1 MKKTRNEGITLIA
14 LVITI
19 IVLLILA
26 GVSIA
31 MLTGDN
37 GILTQASNAKTQQE
51 YSSVVEGIKLSVNE
65 YITEKETG
73 ETTQSFIDWLKE
85 AGREYI
91 NDANEI
97 QIATLLGQELSTG
110 KGSGTSDVYK
120 IEEVTETAKLA
131 SNIKV
136 AATTTEENKKYDI
149 VYYDENGT
157 RNVLN
162 TFSINSTEPLEETDP
177 SLFEID
183 DNGIISL
190 KDYNDY
196 YIGKKTWT
204 IENVVIP
211 SEVDGKKVKYIGS
224 LFEMYDSWETP
235 GFRNIKSIII
245 PEGVEGIQGYF
256 RCCRGLEKVVLP
268 STIKYI
274 SRDAFDRCSNLTS
287 IEIPDSVTSIGR
299 GAFNSCTSLKSIT
312 IPSSVTEMGYDVFD
326 GWTEDQTIYVPFNR
340 GEEPPSGW
348 NQNWY
353 GGSSATIVYAND

>member
-131 SNIKV
+131 SNIEV
-136 AATTTEENKKYDI
+136 ASITADINKEYDI
-149 VYYDENGT
+149 VYYDKDGT
-157 RNVLN
+157 RNVLK
-162 TFSINSTEPLEETDP
+162 TFSVNSAEPLEETDP
-177 SLFEID
+177 SLFVVD
-183 DNGIISL
+183 DEGTISL
-190 KDYNDY
+190 KDYSDY
-196 YIGKKTWT
+196 YNGRKTWA

-211 SEVDGKKVKYIGS
+211 SEVDGKKVTKIDGS
-224 LFEMYDSWETP
+224 LFMSTDYRVFD
-235 GFRNIKSIII
+235 NVKSITI
-245 PEGVEGIQGYF
+245 PEGVEKI
-256 RCCRGLEKVVLP
+256 
-268 STIKYI
+268 
-274 SRDAFDRCSNLTS
+274 
-287 IEIPDSVTSIGR
+287 
-299 GAFNSCTSLKSIT
+299 
-312 IPSSVTEMGYDVFD
+312 
-326 GWTEDQTIYVPFNR
+326 
-340 GEEPPSGW
+340 
-348 NQNWY
+348 
-353 GGSSATIVYAND
+353 NDTDYRRNFWKL